1 MNKNEEQKLKSRPPV
16 IVVLGHVDHG
26 KTTLLDYIRK
36 AKVAEKESGGIT
48 QHIGAYEIEFK
59 DQKITFIDT
68 PGHEAFSAMRYRG
81 AKIADIALLIIDS
94 VEGIKQQTKE
104 ALEHIKKVG
113 IPMIVVL
120 NKIDKQGA
128 NVIKAKQQLAELG
141 ILVEG
146 FGGDI
151 PVAEISATTGQ
162 GVDDLLEVII
172 LLAEMEDLKAD
183 LTVDA
188 SGVIIETYLD
198 KNRGPT
204 ATVLITS
211 GILKKGDIVGT
222 NSAVAKIRFLE
233 NFQGEIIDA
242 SYPSM
247 PVVILGFDVV
257 PRVGEAFKIFPDIE
271 SAQSYVAKKVKKEK
285 ELPSEVLESNKKILN
300 IILKADVLGSLEAIE
315 NVLKGLPQDLVVI
328 RIFKAGAGDI
338 SETDLKLASSG
349 KAVIIGFRVGVD
361 SLIKRIAEKDGIM
374 IFNFNIIYD
383 LIQKVREMMQGLLK
397 PETKRNQIS
406 GLEVLAVF
414 KPVEKGQVIGCR
426 VKEGFMK
433 KGVMAEIYRDEKLID
448 KGKILELQKNNIPVN
463 EAKYG
468 EEIGMLFLGNKK
480 AKVKIGDSVIV
491 FEEETIEHKIF

>member
-1 MNKNEEQKLKSRPPV
+1 MNNQEQKLKNRPPV

-81 AKIADIALLIIDS
+81 AKVADIALLIIDS
-94 VEGIKQQTKE
+94 AEGVKQQTKE
-104 ALEHIKKVG
+104 AIEHIKKVG

-128 NVIKAKQQLAELG
+128 NVIKVKQQLAELG

-146 FGGDI
+146 FGGDV

-183 LTVDA
+183 FNA
-188 SGVIIETYLD
+188 SAEGVIIETYLD

-204 ATVLITS
+204 ATILITN
-211 GILKKGDIVGT
+211 GTLKKGDIIGT

-233 NFQGEIIDA
+233 NFQGKIIDK

-247 PVVILGFDVV
+247 PVIILGFDVV

-271 SAQSYVAKKVKKEK
+271 LAQSYVAKKAKKEK
-285 ELPSEVLESNKKILN
+285 GLPAEILESNKKILN

-315 NVLKGLPQDLVVI
+315 NVLKGLPRDLVII
-328 RIFKAGAGDI
+328 RILKAEAGDI

-349 KAVIIGFRVGVD
+349 KAIIVGFRVGVD
-361 SLIKRIAEKDGIM
+361 SLIKRIAEKDGIL
-374 IFNFNIIYD
+374 IFNFNIIYE
-383 LIQKVREMMQGLLK
+383 LIQKVREMMQGLLE

-406 GLEVLAVF
+406 TLEVLAVF
-414 KPVEKGQVIGCR
+414 KPIEKGQVIGCR
-426 VKEGFMK
+426 VNNGFIK
-433 KGVMAEIYRDEKLID
+433 KDVKAEIYRDEKLID
-448 KGKILELQKNNIPVN
+448 KGKILELQKNNIPVSD
-463 EAKYG
+463 AKYG
-468 EEIGMLFLGNKK
+468 EEIGMLFLGGKK

-491 FEEETIEHKIF
+491 FEEERIEHKIF